1 MRLNVVIGNH
11 PLPVHLT
18 WCRLLRNKAAA
29 TVIVVDDDASLRY
42 ALRRQLQVLGFIVLD
57 FQSAEDLLSDDLP
70 TGNACLLLDVYMP
83 GMHGIEICRSLAASK
98 RHLPTILMSGRD
110 DERTRQITR
119 EAKAIASLVKP
130 FDEETLLRAIRM
142 ALRDHEE
149 D

>member
-1 MRLNVVIGNH
+1 M
-11 PLPVHLT
+11 
-18 WCRLLRNKAAA
+18 RNKAAA

-42 ALRRQLQVLGFIVLD
+42 ALRRELQVLGFFVLD
-57 FQSAEDLLSDDLP
+57 FQSVEELLSGDLP

-83 GMHGIEICRSLAASK
+83 GMNGIEMCRSLAASK
-98 RHLPTILMSGRD
+98 RHLPTIMMSGRD
-110 DERTRQITR
+110 NERTRQITR